1 MPIRSSMHTISKG
14 PCSVFSE
21 LNSPTSVYGKGP
33 WRRRRLPVLCHITD
47 AITLNDFRTAIHLIV
62 FLLEGTV
69 TCRGL
74 LDGYDELDVVWG
86 SGQGP
91 DISGVGASALA
102 VAAHPELTV

>member
-1 MPIRSSMHTISKG
+1 MHSWCGRKLKDHSG
-14 PCSVFSE
+14 ASGLGCFF
-21 LNSPTSVYGKGP
+21 TS
-33 WRRRRLPVLCHITD
+33 LPVLCHITD

-69 TCRGL
+69 TCRDL

-86 SGQGP
+86 SYQGP

-102 VAAHPELTV
+102 VATHPELTV